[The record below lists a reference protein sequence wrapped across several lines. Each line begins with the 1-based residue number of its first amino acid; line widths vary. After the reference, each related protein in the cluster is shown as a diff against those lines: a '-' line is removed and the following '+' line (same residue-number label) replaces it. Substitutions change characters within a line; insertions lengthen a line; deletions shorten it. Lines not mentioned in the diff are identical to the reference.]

1 MSMNYF
7 VKNDKYALQAEPQ
20 YPLGPSVR
28 LYRLVAMRNI
38 GADVKEGDLGGL
50 VAGPMNLSA
59 EGECWIYD
67 DSIAYSGAQVL
78 GDAVLKDGA
87 QISGSVTLEGRSR
100 VIGTLKL
107 LGYFT
112 LSDDAYLEA
121 DDAMVVNMEV
131 HRMGQYVLRGQ
142 TFFVPEF
149 LLSTGSVSSFTL
161 PAEGC
166 TQRLASHLA
175 CRQAGDRL
183 TFLRQRNGMLELM
196 LPNPDGII
204 SFDSIQQQ
212 LRTPT
217 Y

>member
-1 MSMNYF
+1 MNYF

-38 GADVKEGDLGGL
+38 GADVKEGDLGGF

-67 DSIAYSGAQVL
+67 ESIAYSGAQVR
-78 GDAVLKDGA
+78 GDAVVKHGA
-87 QISGSVTLEGRSR
+87 QISGPVTLQDRSSVR
-100 VIGTLKL
+100 GTLKL
-107 LGYFT
+107 MGSFT
-112 LSDDAYLEA
+112 LCDDAYLQA
-121 DDAMVVNMEV
+121 DEAMVVNMEV
-131 HRMGQYVLRGQ
+131 HRMGQYVMRGQ

-149 LLSTGSVSSFTL
+149 LLSSGGVSSFTL

-166 TQRLASHLA
+166 TQRLAAHLA

-183 TFLRQRNGMLELM
+183 AFLRQKNGVLELM
-196 LPNPDGII
+196 LPNPDGVI
-204 SFDSIQQQ
+204 SFSSIQQQ
-212 LRTPT
+212 LRTPP

>member
-1 MSMNYF
+1 MNYF

-38 GADVKEGDLGGL
+38 GNDVKEGDLGGL

-67 DSIAYSGAQVL
+67 ESIAYSGAQVM
-78 GDAVLKDGA
+78 GDAVLKHGG
-87 QISGSVTLEGRSR
+87 QISNAVVLEGRSR
-100 VIGTLKL
+100 VSGVTL
-107 LGYFT
+107 LGSFA
-112 LSDDAYLEA
+112 LSEDAYLEA
-121 DDAMVVNMEV
+121 GDAMVVNMEV

-149 LLSTGSVSSFTL
+149 LLNTGSVSSFTL
-161 PAEGC
+161 SAEGC
-166 TQRLASHLA
+166 TQRLAAHLA

-183 TFLRQRNGMLELM
+183 SFLRQKNGMLELM
-196 LPNPDGII
+196 LPNPDGVI
-204 SFDSIQQQ
+204 SFNSIQQQ
-212 LRTPT
+212 LRAPA